1 MEYVNKESIKH
12 TDLSIL
18 KSELVIDL
26 SYPFM
31 GASTDSLADC
41 KCCGNDVI
49 EVQIISLREV
59 KNLDFFLERL
69 F

>member
-1 MEYVNKESIKH
+1 MEYVNKESKH

-18 KSELVIDL
+18 KSELVIDP

-49 EVQIISLREV
+49 EVQIISLEKLRISI
-59 KNLDFFLERL
+59 FS
-69 F
+69 